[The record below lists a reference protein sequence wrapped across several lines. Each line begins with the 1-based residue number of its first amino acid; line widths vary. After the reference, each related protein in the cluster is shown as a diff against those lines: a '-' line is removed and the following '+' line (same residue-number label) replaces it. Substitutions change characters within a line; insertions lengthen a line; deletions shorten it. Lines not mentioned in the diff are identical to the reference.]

1 MLVERANKI
10 KSKRIEIKEKY
21 LEENKIFKS
30 VNEEILKKNKKQ
42 YDTLKSEKEFL
53 EKRKKER
60 ADEILEQNKI
70 RVNAIKKVDES
81 NKDKESINDK
91 NNSIKSNKNEKETID
106 TILSPQQKKNFLQSY
121 DLVEKYKTL
130 VDELKK
136 QEKMYLEKIEE
147 AKKIPKERSSST
159 GKMKVLN
166 QRPKN
171 KDMKIRTKSSYK
183 VNNLENKL
191 NSNKKEK
198 KK

>member
-1 MLVERANKI
+1 
-10 KSKRIEIKEKY
+10 
-21 LEENKIFKS
+21 
-30 VNEEILKKNKKQ
+30 
-42 YDTLKSEKEFL
+42 
-53 EKRKKER
+53 
-60 ADEILEQNKI
+60 
-70 RVNAIKKVDES
+70 
-81 NKDKESINDK
+81 
-91 NNSIKSNKNEKETID
+91 
-106 TILSPQQKKNFLQSY
+106 
-121 DLVEKYKTL
+121 
-130 VDELKK
+130 
-136 QEKMYLEKIEE
+136 MYLEKIEE

>member
-1 MLVERANKI
+1 MVERANKI

>member
-1 MLVERANKI
+1 MSL
-10 KSKRIEIKEKY
+10 
-21 LEENKIFKS
+21 LL
-30 VNEEILKKNKKQ
+30 LKKNKKQ